1 MELSRYKD
9 IVYEI
14 IGSAMAVHHEFGSGL
29 LEPIYQEAL
38 SLELLMHGLSN
49 QREEELRVFYKG
61 IELEKRYKMDIVVD
75 DIIVELKSTIRLLPT
90 HRAQLCNYL
99 RLSKKPIGLLINFGE
114 SRLIAE
120 RWAYNKYNNKC
131 YIVDKNLNQV
141 FGEDYDSLL
150 DTETSVHN

>member
-1 MELSRYKD
+1 
-9 IVYEI
+9 
-14 IGSAMAVHHEFGSGL
+14 MAVHHEFGSGL

-90 HRAQLCNYL
+90 HRAQLCN
-99 RLSKKPIGLLINFGE
+99 
-114 SRLIAE
+114 
-120 RWAYNKYNNKC
+120 
-131 YIVDKNLNQV
+131 
-141 FGEDYDSLL
+141 
-150 DTETSVHN
+150 